1 MMLKFHEILQLADNG
16 DSYAQCELAALLESS
31 ANDPSRYEEAA
42 HYWRLAA
49 ENGSVRAMLRIAEL
63 CDLELIIHDDE
74 EGQLWRRK
82 AAKKGLHSGSSD
94 IRNNDSQSQ
103 DQRKKVLILED
114 DPDIQDWLHELLAEE
129 GFDTV
134 KANNGIE
141 GIDAIKNNH
150 DIKLLLVDLAM
161 PKMGGLEFI
170 QYLADHNL
178 LNEIPIIIA
187 TGSFKTKEHDHIERQ
202 LMVSSWL
209 VKPFESEKFIR
220 LVHRFVS

>member
-1 MMLKFHEILQLADNG
+1 M
-16 DSYAQCELAALLESS
+16 
-31 ANDPSRYEEAA
+31 
-42 HYWRLAA
+42 
-49 ENGSVRAMLRIAEL
+49 
-63 CDLELIIHDDE
+63 
-74 EGQLWRRK
+74 
-82 AAKKGLHSGSSD
+82 
-94 IRNNDSQSQ
+94 
-103 DQRKKVLILED
+103 ED